1 MRIVAYVLAIIE
13 FLTGVLYLTVAS
25 DEYNEY
31 LQKANA
37 TIDGQNSESHDQESE
52 EGEES
57 GMFGPQHEAV
67 FFGMIGVIY
76 IPVGLWMLRK
86 KEQTR
91 SPYVI
96 VLTGSVA
103 LIVFYIITRT
113 VELPLIGLQTDV
125 GMQDTLAKILQVA
138 IVALSGYI
146 LYVITKQQKIK
157 NPV

>member
-1 MRIVAYVLAIIE
+1 MRIVAYVLAIIV